1 MSRRPLLLACAAAL
15 VLLAVACP
23 AAVAEPFTIEATG
36 SKRTLGKVRAVG
48 DFRPQADPTL
58 GAATSVFG
66 PPTRVVR
73 TSDVSCRVVYAG
85 VGLRFAFVNLG
96 GGGGCDPA
104 LTKSQVAR
112 AFDPRWHTGKGLGIG
127 DRLRRLKRLYPAA
140 TRHGRS
146 WWIVKGINI
155 FGSGGPYGVVRATMK
170 DGRVQSFAMSIGAA
184 GE

>member
-1 MSRRPLLLACAAAL
+1 M
-15 VLLAVACP
+15 LLAVACP

-36 SKRTLGKVRAVG
+36 SKRTLGKVRAIG

-112 AFDPRWHTGKGLGIG
+112 AFDPRWHTGKGLSIG

-146 WWIVKGINI
+146 WWIVKGPTSSDQVRPVRRRARDYE
-155 FGSGGPYGVVRATMK
+155 GRARPVVCHVDRRGGRMTPR
-170 DGRVQSFAMSIGAA
+170 
-184 GE
+184 